1 MTRLL
6 ASVTNSIEAEQA
18 IDGGADLIDL
28 KNPARGALGALS
40 LEQIAAI
47 CALVAGRRPV
57 SATIGDLPADPS
69 LTGELIR
76 ATADTGVDYVKVG
89 FFTRHHVA
97 ACLSAISAVTPTCTV
112 VAVLF
117 ADRCPDLRDLSPFV
131 EAGCA
136 GVMLDTADKS
146 AGVLLDHLDLRQ
158 LSDFVAHARELNLL
172 CGLAGSLRQVDIAT
186 LMPLAPGYLGFRG
199 ALCQAGRREQ
209 VLDPDRLRAIR
220 RAIDS
225 AQPERGA
232 RGLA

>member
-6 ASVTNSIEAEQA
+6 ASVTNSTEAEQA

-28 KNPARGALGALS
+28 KDPARGALGALP

-76 ATADTGVDYVKVG
+76 ATAGTGVDYVKVG
-89 FFTRHHVA
+89 FFTRQHVA
-97 ACLSAISAVTPTCTV
+97 ACLPTIGAAAPRCAL

-131 EAGCA
+131 AAGCA

-146 AGVLLDHLDLRQ
+146 AGVLLDHLDLCQ

-209 VLDPDRLRAIR
+209 VLDQDRLRSIR
-220 RAIDS
+220 RAID
-225 AQPERGA
+225 ATQPDRG
-232 RGLA
+232 R